1 MINIKDQKQIKI
13 MREGGEILK
22 KVMDALKEEVKPGI
36 STEYLDELASQLI
49 KKYDANPSFLNYQ
62 GYPKSICTSINNEV
76 VHGIPS
82 SNRILKEGDILS
94 LDIGIF
100 YKGYHTDAAL
110 TLPVGNISEENRKLI
125 NIAKNSLLSG
135 LKKVKEGNIIG
146 NISYENQKSVEKKG
160 YSVVK
165 SCTGHGIGR
174 DLHEDP
180 AIPNFGKA
188 DYGPYLKEGMTL
200 AIEPMVNEGDF
211 QVQTDDDGW
220 TIRTCDGKN
229 SAHFEFTVLV
239 LRKGYEN
246 LTPIS

>member
-1 MINIKDQKQIKI
+1 

-135 LKKVKEGNIIG
+135 LKKVKEGNRIG
-146 NISYENQKSVEKKG
+146 DISYEIQKSVEEKG

>member
-135 LKKVKEGNIIG
+135 LKKVKEGNRIG
-146 NISYENQKSVEKKG
+146 DISYEIQKSVEEKG